1 MDWFRWWHGTVT
13 DPKFQW
19 VARKSGQQVASVLA
33 VWAVVLETGSTA
45 TQGNA
50 DATRGNVASLQCED
64 WDVALGLDDGAVQSI
79 YNAMVAKGLIEDG
92 RIVAWDA
99 RQPKR
104 EDGGDPNTGA
114 LSSTERSRLHR
125 ERKRREATQS
135 NGAQR
140 DATHATDLQRLDKS
154 REEESKPT
162 EANASVPSAAE
173 ATPATRDAAEPDEP
187 AVAADADGLDGDL
200 LGDADSAADAAG
212 QGARRKPAE
221 LPCPVERIVEAY
233 HELMPL
239 NPRVRVLNAKRRR
252 AIAARWREA
261 ATLGC
266 KPFGYSTVE
275 AGMDAWCR
283 FFRVCADSDFLTG
296 KVKPKPGQPPFL
308 ADIDFL
314 ISPDGFTKCLENKYH
329 REAS

>member
-19 VARKSGQQVASVLA
+19 VARKSGQSVASVLA
-33 VWAVVLETGSTA
+33 VWAVVLETGSNA

-79 YNAMVAKGLIEDG
+79 YDAMVAKGLIEDS

-125 ERKRREATQS
+125 EKKKRDATQG
-135 NGAQR
+135 NDVQR
-140 DATHATDLQRLDKS
+140 GATHATDLQRTEEI

-162 EANASVPSAAE
+162 EANASVDSAA
-173 ATPATRDAAEPDEP
+173 
-187 AVAADADGLDGDL
+187 VAPGVDL
-200 LGDADSAADAAG
+200 LGAALSNAG
-212 QGARRKPAE
+212 ESEPGA
-221 LPCPVERIVEAY
+221 LHCPIARIVKAY
-233 HELMPL
+233 HDLMPD
-239 NPRVRVLNAKRRR
+239 NPRVKVLNDKRKR

-261 ATLGC
+261 AKLDC
-266 KPFGYSTVE
+266 KPFGYTTVE
-275 AGMDAWCR
+275 DGLRAWR
-283 FFRVCADSDFLTG
+283 AFFTVCAQSEFLTG
-296 KVKPKPGQPPFL
+296 KAKAQPGKPTFL

-314 ISPDGFTKCLENKYH
+314 TSPEAFAKCLENKYH
-329 REAS
+329 RDAA

>member
-19 VARKSGQQVASVLA
+19 VARKSGQSVASVLA

-79 YNAMVAKGLIEDG
+79 YDAMVVKGLIEDS

-125 ERKRREATQS
+125 EKKKREATQG
-135 NGAQR
+135 NDMQR
-140 DATHATDLQRLDKS
+140 VATHATTLQRTEEI

-162 EANASVPSAAE
+162 EANASVDSGAGAP
-173 ATPATRDAAEPDEP
+173 
-187 AVAADADGLDGDL
+187 VVDL
-200 LGDADSAADAAG
+200 LGTAVANAGESESAA
-212 QGARRKPAE
+212 
-221 LPCPVERIVEAY
+221 LHCPIARIVKAY
-233 HELMPL
+233 HDLMPD
-239 NPRVRVLNAKRRR
+239 NPRVKVLNDKRKR
-252 AIAARWREA
+252 AITARWREA
-261 ATLGC
+261 AKLDC

-275 AGMDAWCR
+275 AGLNAWR
-283 FFRVCADSDFLTG
+283 AFFTVCAESAFLTG
-296 KVKPKPGQPPFL
+296 KAKPKPGQPPFI

-314 ISPDGFTKCLENKYH
+314 MSPEAFAKCLENKYH
-329 REAS
+329 RDAA